1 MKVERTK
8 PVSVNPK
15 LATEYAVAVAKE
27 FQRKDIAATRY
38 MGGGSFGRAVLI
50 RYADGTECVV
60 KLLCAAGMLEKE
72 TFDLKLLKEHCTL
85 KIPEVFYVRESGGN
99 LPVDAYCME
108 KLEGKPAMTDI
119 KLLLSGK
126 KLRQSF
132 ADAVISG
139 LGAIHAATNKK
150 FGDTLSPVYDS

>member
-50 RYADGTECVV
+50 RYADGTE
-60 KLLCAAGMLEKE
+60 
-72 TFDLKLLKEHCTL
+72 
-85 KIPEVFYVRESGGN
+85 
-99 LPVDAYCME
+99 
-108 KLEGKPAMTDI
+108 
-119 KLLLSGK
+119 
-126 KLRQSF
+126 
-132 ADAVISG
+132 
-139 LGAIHAATNKK
+139 
-150 FGDTLSPVYDS
+150 